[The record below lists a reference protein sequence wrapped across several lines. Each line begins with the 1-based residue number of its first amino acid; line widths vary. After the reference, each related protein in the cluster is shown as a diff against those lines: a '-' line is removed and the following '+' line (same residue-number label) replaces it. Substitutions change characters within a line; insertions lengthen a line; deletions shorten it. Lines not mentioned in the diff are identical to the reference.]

1 VKEILQ
7 RYPADIFVIYL
18 EIHLIFMTG
27 PGGRQCFA
35 NYSSVLS
42 GAPIWPNT
50 PPLEQAAEKYP
61 VLTRVLDLTYLCVI

>member
-1 VKEILQ
+1 VKEILP

-42 GAPIWPNT
+42 GAPIWPDT
-50 PPLEQAAEKYP
+50 PLLEQAAEKYP
-61 VLTRVLDLTYLCVI
+61 VLTRVLDQT

>member
-1 VKEILQ
+1 VNEILQ
-7 RYPADIFVIYL
+7 RYLADIFVFYL
-18 EIHLIFMTG
+18 EIYLIFMTG

-61 VLTRVLDLTYLCVI
+61 VLTRVLDHT